1 MLCKI
6 WAENQYDPVLLDL
19 LFREI
24 NALRECNDTCSNCKA
39 VIYRC
44 KRGKPVKES
53 PGRYYDSD
61 LPVGRRITVHGT
73 PQVVLDHGY
82 YDVRKRVDTVDAGV
96 KYDCIQKYAGEKN
109 AKRSKFLKSPKIP

>member
-44 KRGKPVKES
+44 KRGKPVRIES
-53 PGRYYDSD
+53 SGRYNRYN
-61 LPVGRRITVHGT
+61 LPVGLRITVHGK
-73 PQVVLDHGY
+73 PEVVLDDGY
-82 YDVRKRVDTVDAGV
+82 YHVTKRVDTVDAGV
-96 KYDCIQKYAGEKN
+96 KYDCA
-109 AKRSKFLKSPKIP
+109 